1 MKKKILLFKC
11 FTICYDRAGKMVK
24 TLNANGGGQSQV
36 SGHDLA
42 AGAYA
47 YTLMIND
54 KVTLSKQMLIIK

>member
-1 MKKKILLFKC
+1 
-11 FTICYDRAGKMVK
+11 MVK

-54 KVTLSKQMLIIK
+54 KVTLSKQMLIVK